1 MAERLGPGLKIGP
14 YEIVA
19 PLGAGG
25 MGEVYRARDTRL
37 GRDLAIKVLPPAFAQ
52 DPERLA
58 RFRREAQVLAALNDP
73 HIAAIHGLE
82 EADGIVALA
91 LELAEGEELA
101 ARLKRG
107 ALPVDDALAVARQI
121 AQGLEAA
128 HEKGIVHRD
137 LKPANVKVDADGR
150 VKILDF
156 GLAKAWEGEGG
167 SGSAPDLSQSPTMSR
182 HTEAGI
188 ILGTAAYMSPEQA
201 RGRRVDKR
209 ADVWAFGVV
218 LWEMLTGERL
228 FAGETVSDTLAAV
241 LRQDVDWT
249 RLPPSL
255 SPAHRR
261 LIRRCLERDPSKRL
275 RDIGEARIALE
286 EPTEALLPAAAASRT
301 KGLLGPV
308 ALAAALAAA
317 VGFVAGRALAP
328 APGAPAAG
336 AKAPGLKITPITAS
350 GMVTG
355 AAISPDGRFVAYVES
370 ERGQQSLWL
379 KQLAGGQTLR
389 LIPDQAVAYW
399 GVTFS
404 PDGDNIVFGRKSST
418 DLDGTILT
426 IPTLGGTPR
435 PLLRDMDSQVSFS
448 PDGKRFVFTRQRH
461 PSPEETS
468 VMVAGADGSNPTPLA
483 SFKYPE
489 VVAGIFYGA
498 PAWSPD
504 GRSVVT
510 AVNRFGTGGA
520 QRGGRLVSIDV
531 QDGAVSTLADPGWT
545 QAAQCAFLPDGRS
558 LVVIARGLD
567 QVAEQIWSVTLPGGR
582 ARPIT
587 ADLHDHR
594 IVSLSRD
601 GRTLVSV
608 AGDVSS
614 AVYHVPADGRPPMRI
629 TRSKMDGLWGV
640 AFAPDGKVVYTSA
653 VDGRWSLWRAG
664 LDGAERGP
672 LLSAEPGELLQSPV
686 VTDAGE
692 VFYVARTRGGTEVRA
707 TQDGMASRTVAR
719 DVAMDSIAVTRDGRT
734 LVFAGVEGGDTFVF
748 RQPVAGGE
756 RTRIFDRPALHPS
769 LDPADRRVS
778 FYYVDGQN
786 RFRIGVV
793 PLEGGPLVADL
804 PSIAPSTV
812 GRQALGEDGVYV
824 TTAPSDRG
832 NVWFQPLDGK
842 PARPVTPWDEQLA
855 FDFALG
861 RDGRTLLVARGP
873 RLRDAQVITGFEATP

>member
-1 MAERLGPGLKIGP
+1 MTTRLEPGMKLGP
-14 YEIVA
+14 YEILA

-25 MGEVYRARDTRL
+25 MGEVYRARDSRL
-37 GRDLAIKVLPPAFAQ
+37 NREVAIKVLPPAFAQ

-58 RFRREAQVLAALNDP
+58 RFRREAQLLAALNDP

-82 EADGIVALA
+82 ETDGLVALA

-101 ARLKRG
+101 ERLKRG
-107 ALPVDDALAVARQI
+107 ALPVDEALAVARQI

-137 LKPANVKVDADGR
+137 LKPANVKVDGDGR

-156 GLAKAWEGEGG
+156 GLAKAWEGEAA
-167 SGSAPDLSQSPTMSR
+167 SGSAPDISQSPTMSR
-182 HTEAGI
+182 HTDAGI

-209 ADVWAFGVV
+209 ADIWAFGVV
-218 LWEMLTGERL
+218 LWEMLTGQRL

-255 SPAHRR
+255 AAAHRR
-261 LIRRCLERDPSKRL
+261 LIQRCLERDPGKRL

-286 EPTEALLPAAAASRT
+286 EPTEAPSPAAAAQPGRS
-301 KGLLGPV
+301 LLWPL
-308 ALAAALAAA
+308 ALAAALATA
-317 VGFVAGRALAP
+317 VGFVAGRAVGTKPGSP
-328 APGAPAAG
+328 ATSATAS
-336 AKAPGLKITPITAS
+336 GLKITPVTAS

-389 LIPDQAVAYW
+389 LIADQAVAYW
-399 GVTFS
+399 GVTFT

-435 PLLRDMDSQVSFS
+435 PLLRNMDSQVSFS
-448 PDGKRFVFTRQRH
+448 PDGKRFAFTRLRH

-520 QRGGRLVSIDV
+520 QRRGRLVRIDV
-531 QDGAVSTLADPGWT
+531 QDGAVSTLAEPGWT
-545 QAAQCAFLPDGRS
+545 NAAQCVFLPDGRS
-558 LVVIARGLD
+558 LLVIARALD
-567 QVAEQIWSVTLPGGR
+567 QVADQIWSVTLPGGQ
-582 ARPIT
+582 ARPVT
-587 ADLHDHR
+587 ADLDDHR

-614 AVYHVPADGRPPMRI
+614 AVYHVPAGGPPTRI

-640 AFAPDGKVVYTSA
+640 AFAPDSKVVYTSA

-672 LLSAEPGELLQSPV
+672 LLTAEPGELLHSPV

-707 TQDGMASRTVAR
+707 TQDGMTSRTVAR
-719 DVAMDSIAVTRDGRT
+719 EVAVDSIAVTRDGRT
-734 LVFAGVEGGDTFVF
+734 LVFAGVEGGDTYVF
-748 RQPVAGGE
+748 RQPVAGGD

-769 LDPADRRVS
+769 LDPAERRVS

-786 RFRIGVV
+786 RFRIGVM
-793 PLEGGPLVADL
+793 PLEGGPLLADL
-804 PSIAPSTV
+804 PSVAPSTV
-812 GRQALGEDGVYV
+812 GRQALGNGGIYL

-842 PARPVTPWDEQLA
+842 PAQRVTPWDEQLV